1 MLKERQEQQD
11 QIESWGNS
19 MQKLKR
25 IKLGPKGKQ
34 IALLLLVMVTVGIGL
49 TAFGGMKAEFG
60 PFAVRLAFAWGW
72 PGESRLVIPPLGEIT
87 AYTHRWPVVLSAT
100 LERIDLP
107 LLQHEL
113 LGVSASRDYLAGLLL
128 ELRGHL
134 YRFLVRLC
142 LVGGGAGLLA
152 GLLFGE
158 RRFAAW
164 WRTAGVGALLVLFIM
179 GGVLA
184 GFDQEAFKNP
194 RYEGALEVA
203 PWALSLIEEGL
214 NRLPEFSLRLAE
226 VAGKMDTVFAG
237 VNTLSPLANVE
248 GELKVLHVSDI
259 HNNPAAVEFIEK
271 VIAGFGVDL
280 VIDTGDLTDYG
291 TALETELNRR
301 INNLGVKYLFVPGNH
316 DSAAVVAHLRKYK
329 NVIVMS
335 KRIYETH
342 GLTIMGWPDPAST
355 GTERLLPGDDELKAE
370 AENLRAYLEAA
381 DREIDLLAVHNRKLV
396 TPLPAGVPVVLYGH
410 DHKMA
415 IGEVDGTVLVNA
427 GTTGAA
433 GLRGLGNEKIP
444 YSVALLRFNRK
455 DGRYRLVA
463 VDSIQVFSLHGKFI
477 LERTVVNTSGAAGEE
492 TGDR

>member
-1 MLKERQEQQD
+1 
-11 QIESWGNS
+11 

-25 IKLGPKGKQ
+25 IKLGPEGKK
-34 IALLLLVMVTVGIGL
+34 IGLLLLALVIVGMGL

-60 PFAVRLAFAWGW
+60 PFAIRFAFSWGW
-72 PGESRLVIPPLGEIT
+72 PGESRLVIPPLGEIK
-87 AYTHRWPVVLSAT
+87 AYTHQWPVVLSAT

-113 LGVSASRDYLAGLLL
+113 LGVSDSGAYLDGLLV
-128 ELRGHL
+128 ELRDHL
-134 YRFLVRLC
+134 YWFLARLC
-142 LVGGGAGLLA
+142 LVGGAAGLFA
-152 GLLFGE
+152 SVLFGE
-158 RRFAAW
+158 RRFAVW
-164 WRTAGVGALLVLFIM
+164 WRMMGVGVLLVLFIM
-179 GGVLA
+179 GGVMV

-214 NRLPEFSLRLAE
+214 NRLPEFSVKLAE
-226 VAGKMDTVFAG
+226 VAGSMDAVFAR

-248 GELKVLHVSDI
+248 GEVKVLHVSDI

-291 TALETELNRR
+291 TALETELNRK

-316 DSAAVVAHLRKYK
+316 DSAAVVDRLRKYK
-329 NVIVMS
+329 NVIVMT

-342 GLTIMGWPDPAST
+342 GLTIMGWPDPASA
-355 GTERLLPGDDELKAE
+355 GTDRLLPGDDELKAE
-370 AENLRAYLEAA
+370 AENLRAYLAAA

-396 TPLPAGVPVVLYGH
+396 APLPAGVPVVLYGH

-415 IGEVDGTVLVNA
+415 ISEENGTVLVNA

-433 GLRGLGNEKIP
+433 GLRGFGNEKIP
-444 YSVALLRFNRK
+444 YSVALLRFNLK
-455 DGRYRLVA
+455 EGRYRLAA

-477 LERTVVNTSGAAGEE
+477 LERTVVNAPGTTEE
-492 TGDR
+492 GTGDEK

>member
-1 MLKERQEQQD
+1 MKQ
-11 QIESWGNS
+11 
-19 MQKLKR
+19 

-34 IALLLLVMVTVGIGL
+34 IRLLLLAMVTVGIGL
-49 TAFGGMKAEFG
+49 AAFGGMKAEFG
-60 PFAVRLAFAWGW
+60 PFAVRFAFAWGW
-72 PGESRLVIPPLGEIT
+72 PGESRLVIPPLGEIQ
-87 AYTHRWPVVLSAT
+87 AHTHRWPVVLSAT

-113 LGVSASRDYLAGLLL
+113 LGVSASRAYLEGLLVKIRDYLYYFIA
-128 ELRGHL
+128 
-134 YRFLVRLC
+134 YLC
-142 LVGGGAGLLA
+142 LVGGVAGLLA

-158 RRFAAW
+158 RRLAAQ
-164 WRTAGVGALLVLFIM
+164 WRMAGVGVLLVLFIM
-179 GGVLA
+179 GGVVV
-184 GFDQEAFKNP
+184 GYDQEAFKNP

-203 PWALSLIEEGL
+203 PWALGLIEEGL

-226 VAGKMDTVFAG
+226 VAGRMNTVFAG

-248 GELKVLHVSDI
+248 GEVKVLHVSDI

-291 TALETELNRR
+291 TALETELNRK

-316 DSAAVVAHLRKYK
+316 DSAAVVARLRKYK

-342 GLTIMGWPDPAST
+342 GLTIAGWPDPAGT
-355 GTERLLPGDDELKAE
+355 GTGSLMPGDDELKAE
-370 AENLRAYLEAA
+370 AENLRAYLATA
-381 DREIDLLAVHNRKLV
+381 GREIDLLAVHNRKLA
-396 TPLPAGVPVVLYGH
+396 TPLSAGVPVVLYGH

-415 IGEVDGTVLVNA
+415 ITVENGTVFVNA

-433 GLRGLGNEKIP
+433 GLRGVGNEKIP
-444 YSVALLRFNRK
+444 YSVALLRFARQ
-455 DGRYRLVA
+455 DGRYHLVA
-463 VDSIQVFSLHGKFI
+463 VDSIQVFSLPGKFI
-477 LERTVVNTSGAAGEE
+477 LERTMVNTPGTAGVEA
-492 TGDR
+492 GDER